1 MDRTAAQSSFP
12 REKLKAFIK
21 RFGLLLVYLM
31 LIVGLSLLS
40 DRFLTSSNQ
49 INILRQA
56 TINGIIAVGMTLVIL
71 TAGIDLSVG
80 STLALSA
87 MTAM

>member
-1 MDRTAAQSSFP
+1 MDRPAAPSDSY
-12 REKLKAFIK
+12 RENLNTLIR
-21 RFGLLLVYLM
+21 RFGLLLVYLA
-31 LIVGLSLLS
+31 LIGVLSLLS

-71 TAGIDLSVG
+71 TAGIDLSVVKTTG
-80 STLALSA
+80 FI
-87 MTAM
+87 